1 MNNKQAEGTSRIAA
15 VKMRPL
21 GNSFCQRFSISR
33 TETFQCISTVGPTW
47 RKSHLSSTCPCS
59 DNVESEERERE
70 WEPRGKSWT
79 EQLVENG
86 RTDGFAL
93 QNSVWNVVMFPH
105 NSVGVAFYKHA
116 VFPKNK
122 LSICSTIHPSIHP
135 CTRHRKALRLW
146 TCDLLALRP

>member
-21 GNSFCQRFSISR
+21 GNSFYQRFSISR

-47 RKSHLSSTCPCS
+47 RKSHLSSTCASTCS
-59 DNVESEERERE
+59 NNVESEERE
-70 WEPRGKSWT
+70 WEPWGKSWT

-86 RTDGFAL
+86 RMDGFVL

-122 LSICSTIHPSIHP
+122 LSICSTIHP
-135 CTRHRKALRLW
+135 CTLPRKALRLW
-146 TCDLLALRP
+146 TYDLLALPP